1 MNSNESA
8 IDAILKGVTY
18 LIDKAIQKAPF
29 DRVVS
34 GIIVTKDGDT
44 ATLLVNGVTYTK
56 VSSIIKLSN
65 LKINDTVKVMIPQ
78 NRLNNMFI
86 LGKIQ

>member
-29 DRVVS
+29 DRIVS
-34 GIIVTKDGDT
+34 GIIVGKDGNT
-44 ATLLVNGVTYTK
+44 ATLLINGVTYTK
-56 VSSIIKLSN
+56 VSSIVNLNN
-65 LKINDTVKVMIPQ
+65 LKINITLYGFK
-78 NRLNNMFI
+78 F
-86 LGKIQ
+86 